1 MGWLKERM
9 KADMTLHNLQSRT
22 QEEYLRCAERFAEHF
37 MRPPGELGWEEMRGY
52 LLHLVKVRKLAP
64 SSMKVHTAS
73 LKFLYAVTLGRPNV
87 VERIPM
93 PRKRRK
99 LPEVLS
105 GSEVEAIFSAIT
117 SVKYR
122 AVVMT
127 TYGAGLRVSE
137 ACRLRVKDIDSG
149 RMVLRVEEGKGARD
163 RYVMLS
169 KRLLAV
175 LREYYRRE
183 RPKGEHLFPGQAPGS
198 SLTADSVRRVLKAAV
213 NGSGVTKRVTPHV
226 FRHSFATHLLE
237 SGTDIRTIQVLLG
250 HESIR
255 TTQLY
260 AQVSTR
266 HIARTKSPL
275 DILGTEE
282 GEVLG

>member
-1 MGWLKERM
+1 MGLLKQRM
-9 KADMTLHNLQSRT
+9 KADMTLQNLQPRT
-22 QEEYLRCAERFAEHF
+22 QGEYLRCAERLAEHF
-37 MRPPGELGWEEMRGY
+37 MRPPAELGKEDVRGY
-52 LLHLVKVRKLAP
+52 LLHLMRVRKLTS
-64 SSMKVHTAS
+64 SSMKVHIAA
-73 LKFLYAVTLGRPNV
+73 LKFLYAVTLSRPEV
-87 VERIPM
+87 VEQIRM

-105 GSEVEAIFSAIT
+105 GSEVEAIFSAFT

-137 ACRLRVKDIDSG
+137 ACRLRVKDVDSA
-149 RMVLRVEEGKGARD
+149 RMVLRVQEGKGGRD
-163 RYVMLS
+163 RYVMLPQ
-169 KRLLAV
+169 RLLVV

-183 RPKGEHLFPGQAPGS
+183 RPKGEYLFPGQAPGS
-198 SLTADSVRRVLKAAV
+198 SLTVDSVRRVLKAAV
-213 NGSGVTKRVTPHV
+213 KASGVTKRVTPHI

-275 DILGTEE
+275 DILGTGE
-282 GEVLG
+282 GEALG